1 MTAPVF
7 VDTNVLVYS
16 RDARDAAKHQRARE
30 WVGFLWDTKRGRV
43 SRQVLHE
50 YYVTVT
56 RKLRPGLPVEEAR
69 SDVRTLF
76 HWLTAVDPEVMVE
89 SAWTFQDRCSLS
101 FWDALVLAAA
111 QSMGCGFVLSED
123 LPAGQEL
130 EGIRVVSPFA
140 TPPSELAG

>member
-7 VDTNVLVYS
+7 VDADVLVYS
-16 RDARDAAKHQRARE
+16 RDARDATKHQLARE
-30 WVGFLWDTKRGRV
+30 WVEFLWDTNRGRV

-76 HWLTAVDPEVMVE
+76 QWLTAVDPEVLIE

-101 FWDALVLAAA
+101 FWEALILGAA
-111 QSMGCGFVLSED
+111 QSMNCSFVLSED
-123 LPAGQEL
+123 LPAGQDL
-130 EGIRVVSPFA
+130 EGIRVVSPFV
-140 TPPSELAG
+140 TRPPELVG

>member
-16 RDARDAAKHQRARE
+16 RDSRDREKHARARE
-30 WVGFLWDTKRGRV
+30 WVEFLWDTRRGRV

-56 RKLRPGLPVEEAR
+56 RKLRPGLPQSVAR
-69 SDVRTLF
+69 SDVRALF
-76 HWLTAVDPEVMVE
+76 HWLAPVAADATIEA
-89 SAWTFQDRCSLS
+89 AWSFQDRCSLS
-101 FWDALVLAAA
+101 FWDALVLGAA
-111 QSMGCGFVLSED
+111 QSMGCGSVLSED

-130 EGIRVVSPFA
+130 EGILIVSPFA
-140 TPPSELAG
+140 VRPAELPA

>member
-16 RDARDAAKHQRARE
+16 RDARDAGKHQRARE
-30 WVGFLWDTKRGRV
+30 WVEALWDTRRGRV

-56 RKLRPGLPVEEAR
+56 RKLRPGLPTEEAR

-76 HWLTAVDPEVMVE
+76 HWLCAVDPEVLIE

-101 FWDALVLAAA
+101 FWDALILGAA

-130 EGIRVVSPFA
+130 EGIRVVSPFV
-140 TPPSELAG
+140 TRPSELGG

>member
-16 RDARDAAKHQRARE
+16 RDTRNPAKHERARE
-30 WVGFLWDTKRGRV
+30 WMVFLWDTKRGRL

-56 RKLRPGLPVEEAR
+56 RKLRPGLSSEEAR
-69 SDVRTLF
+69 SDVRALF
-76 HWLTAVDPEVMVE
+76 HWLSAVDPETTIE
-89 SAWTFQDRCSLS
+89 SAWTCQDRCSLS
-101 FWDALVLAAA
+101 FWDALIVGAA
-111 QSMGCGFVLSED
+111 QSMGCGCLLSED

-130 EGIRVVSPFA
+130 EGVRVVNPFA
-140 TPPSELAG
+140 TRPSDLAD

>member
-16 RDARDAAKHQRARE
+16 RDARDATKHERARD
-30 WVGFLWDTKRGRV
+30 WVEFLWDTKRGRV

-56 RKLRPGLPVEEAR
+56 RKLDPGLPAADAR
-69 SDVRTLF
+69 SDVRALF
-76 HWLTAVDPEVMVE
+76 HWLTAVAPEVMIE

-101 FWDALVLAAA
+101 FWDALILGAA
-111 QSMGCGFVLSED
+111 QSMGCGLLLTED

-140 TPPSELAG
+140 TRPSELAE

>member
-7 VDTNVLVYS
+7 VDTNVLVYA
-16 RDARDAAKHQRARE
+16 RDAGDAAKHERARE

-56 RKLRPGLPVEEAR
+56 RKLRPGLPTEEAR
-69 SDVRTLF
+69 SDVRALF
-76 HWLTAVDPEVMVE
+76 HWLTAVNPEAAIE
-89 SAWTFQDRCSLS
+89 SAWVLQDHGSLS
-101 FWDALVLAAA
+101 FWDALILSAA
-111 QSMGCGFVLSED
+111 QAMECGFLLSED

-130 EGIRVVSPFA
+130 AGVRVVSPFLA
-140 TPPSELAG
+140 RPSELDG

>member
-16 RDARDAAKHQRARE
+16 RDARDAAKHERARE
-30 WVGFLWDTKRGRV
+30 WVEFLWDTKRGRV

-56 RKLRPGLPVEEAR
+56 RKLQPGLEAAEAR
-69 SDVRTLF
+69 TDVRSLF
-76 HWLTAVDPEVMVE
+76 HWLNAVDPTVMIE
-89 SAWTFQDRCSLS
+89 SAWAFQDRCSLS
-101 FWDALVLAAA
+101 FWDALILGAA
-111 QSMGCGFVLSED
+111 QSMGCAFLLSEE

-140 TPPSELAG
+140 TRPSELAE